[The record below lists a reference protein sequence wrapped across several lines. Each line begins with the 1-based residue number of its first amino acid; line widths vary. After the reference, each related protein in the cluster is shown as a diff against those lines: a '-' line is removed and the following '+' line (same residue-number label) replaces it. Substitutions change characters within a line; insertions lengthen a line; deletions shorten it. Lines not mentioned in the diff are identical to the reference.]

1 MGLLSR
7 HKKELRKAKELY
19 NSINSMFCPFFDKNV
34 TFNSDGFHHLQYNES
49 GSERDKN
56 VQILKFS
63 LIKASKIIIKKS
75 GTVQEYRKQWG
86 AVGRKKTSDGS
97 RKMKEM
103 QYWGFVAITGEGIA
117 QIRVKVIVRQVGN
130 GEPHFWSVMPDT
142 RLKTKGTFKL
152 ASGDITD
159 E

>member
-7 HKKELRKAKELY
+7 HKKELKKAGTLFK
-19 NSINSMFCPFFDKNV
+19 NIGSVPCPFLLKNV
-34 TFNSDGFHHLQYNES
+34 TFNSDGFHHLQFNET

-63 LIKASKIIIKKS
+63 LINSARIIIEKS
-75 GTVQEYRKQWG
+75 GTIQEYRKQWG
-86 AVGRKKTSDGS
+86 AVGRKKAKDGS

-103 QYWGFVAITGEGIA
+103 QYWGFVAITGEGA
-117 QIRVKVIVRQVGN
+117 SQIRVKVIGRQIGN

-142 RLKTKGTFKL
+142 RLKTKGTFKF
-152 ASGDITD
+152 ASEDISD

>member
-7 HKKELRKAKELY
+7 HKREFKKADELFKGIEKV
-19 NSINSMFCPFFDKNV
+19 SCPFFSKNV
-34 TFNSDGFHHLQYNES
+34 TFSSDGFHHLQFNEV

-63 LIKASKIIIKKS
+63 LINSAKIIIEKS
-75 GTVQEYRKQWG
+75 GTIQEYRKQWG
-86 AVGRKKTSDGS
+86 AVGRKKAKDGS

-103 QYWGFVAITGEGIA
+103 QYWGFVAITGNGDS

-142 RLKTKGTFKL
+142 RLKTRGTFKF
-152 ASGDITD
+152 ASEDIAD